1 MKRIFLFVATNVA
14 VLLVISVVLSLLGVR
29 GYLERNDVGGV
40 SINYQQLLIVSLV
53 IGFAGS
59 FISLAMSKFIAK
71 MAYGIMPIGQP
82 RSEAEAWVKQTVAD
96 QAKKAGIRTPEVG
109 IYESPEVNAFATGPS
124 RNNALV
130 AVSSGMIRGMS
141 LRQIEGVLAHEVSH
155 VANGDMVT
163 MALLQGVLNTF
174 VVFLSRILG
183 LIIDN
188 FLRRGDDNRGGV
200 GIGYWIASMVC
211 QVFLS
216 ILASLIVFA
225 YSRRREFAAD
235 AMAAKLAG
243 KDAMIGA
250 LQRLKQ
256 VSEGG
261 GVLDDRSPALSAFKI
276 SGKAKGFG
284 HLFATHPPLV
294 DRIAALERL
303 R

>member
-59 FISLAMSKFIAK
+59 FVSLAMSKFIAK
-71 MAYGIMPIGQP
+71 MAYGIKPIGQP
-82 RSEAEAWVKQTVAD
+82 RSEAEAWVKQTVAE
-96 QAKKAGIRTPEVG
+96 QAKKAGIRMPEVG
-109 IYESPEVNAFATGPS
+109 VYDSPEINAFATGPT

-130 AVSSGMIRGMS
+130 AVSSGMIRGMN
-141 LRQIEGVLAHEVSH
+141 LRQIEGVLAHEVAH

-183 LIIDN
+183 LVIDN
-188 FLRRGDDNRGGV
+188 FLRRGDDRGGV

-256 VSEGG
+256 VAAGG

-276 SGKAKGFG
+276 SGKTSGIA
-284 HLFATHPPLV
+284 HLFATHPPLA

>member
-1 MKRIFLFVATNVA
+1 MKRVFLFLATNLA
-14 VLLVISVVLSLLGVR
+14 VILVISVVTSLLGVNR
-29 GYLERNDVGGV
+29 YFTRQGLDYEK
-40 SINYQQLLIVSLV
+40 LLIFSAVV
-53 IGFAGS
+53 GFAGS
-59 FISLAMSKFIAK
+59 FISLMMSKWMAK
-71 MAYGIMPIGQP
+71 MAYGIKPIGQP
-82 RSEAEAWVKQTVAD
+82 RSEAEAWIKQTVAA
-96 QAKKAGIRTPEVG
+96 QAKAAGIAMPEVG
-109 IYESPEVNAFATGPS
+109 VYDSPEINAFATGPS

-130 AVSSGMIRGMS
+130 AVSSGMIRGMN
-141 LRQIEGVLAHEVSH
+141 LRQIEGVLAHEVAH

-163 MALLQGVLNTF
+163 MSLLQGVLNTF
-174 VVFLSRILG
+174 VVFFSRIIG
-183 LIIDN
+183 FAVDN
-188 FLRRGDDNRGGV
+188 FLRRGDDRESSGP
-200 GIGYWIASMVC
+200 GIGYFVSYIVC
-211 QVFLS
+211 EILLG

-243 KDAMIGA
+243 KDAMISA

-276 SGKAKGFG
+276 SGKQGGIA
-284 HLFATHPPLV
+284 HLFSTHPPLA